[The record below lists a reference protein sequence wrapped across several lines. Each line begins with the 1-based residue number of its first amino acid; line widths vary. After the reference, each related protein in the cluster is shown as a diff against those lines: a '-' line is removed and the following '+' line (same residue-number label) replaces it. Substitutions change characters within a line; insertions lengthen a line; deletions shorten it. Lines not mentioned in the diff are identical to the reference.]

1 MGRRLLPVVSEHGLL
16 VFDESERYPLS
27 ILIESQEWYHWL
39 AAEQNHSFAFQ
50 HPLGA
55 FTARRERKGSS
66 WYWYAYRRCKGKL
79 HKVYLGKSQEVTLQ
93 RLNVA
98 AMALAG
104 LGSDGEV
111 LDADS
116 VAGSPWLL
124 QQGLSTSEHVTED
137 ELLAHSR
144 DSLSR
149 TASVLPAYLTA
160 LLGREQEVQAL
171 SLLLQ
176 RPEVRLVTLTG
187 PGGIGKTR
195 LGVQVA
201 TYLSAHFPDGA
212 FFVPLAPLSDPD
224 LVVPTIAHVLGLRD
238 TGDWS
243 LWERLKAYLRTR
255 QLLVLL
261 DNFEHLLQAT
271 PQLVEL
277 LTRCPAIKILVTS
290 RAILRVRGEHAFQVS
305 PLALPDLSQLP
316 AHDSLL
322 QYASVALFLQRVW
335 AIKSTFQL
343 TAANAPTIAE
353 VCVKLEG
360 LPLAL
365 ELAAARIKLLSP
377 QALLARLED
386 QLQLLTYGASDV
398 SERQQTMRN
407 TIRWSYELLSPAE
420 QCLFRRVSVFVGGF
434 TVEAVEYLY
443 AALGASALHVLD
455 GLNSLLDKSLVQSV
469 EYGEDEPRLF
479 LLEAIREYGLECLQ
493 LNEEEEATRQ
503 AHFNYCLALLEKA
516 GSRINGAEQ
525 RRWLDVLEREQNNMR
540 AALRWSLERK
550 DAEQALQ
557 LSGSL
562 CWFWYLRGYHVEGR
576 QWLSRILA
584 RSEGAP
590 KSLLMHVLH
599 GATRLAMLQNDFV
612 ETQAMAETM
621 LALCQETGNRRY
633 LASALRRLGE
643 VAEAKHNYAAA
654 YSFLDE
660 SLEIFRALTSNQH
673 SEPIKGIRRN
683 FACALFEICFVIAYR
698 GDFAKAHAM
707 TEESLAIFREL
718 DDRTGTIFGLSQ
730 IARILIAEGDYARA
744 YTVQEEAFSRAKAVD
759 HKCDAT
765 LWLHCLAEIALYQG
779 NQTKGRQLLKE
790 TLESYNALGNHWKRA
805 QALLLLANLAACGGD
820 DAEAR
825 SLYEEGLAVLRV
837 IEEQEAIVALLENVA
852 EVAVQNSPVW
862 GVTLWGCAEALREV
876 IGIPFSPWE
885 YFPYKRSLAMAQDFL
900 GKKVFAEAWQEGRRR
915 TYQQA
920 LALYAAPA
928 KPASAPPNTK
938 PVAFSDAL
946 TTREVEVLRLIAEGL
961 TDAQIADQLILSRRT
976 VSWYVSAIYRK
987 LGVSSR
993 SAATHYAMKHHLI

>member
-1 MGRRLLPVVSEHGLL
+1 MGSRRLPVVSEHGLQL
-16 VFDESERYPLS
+16 FDESERYPHS

-79 HKVYLGKSQEVTLQ
+79 HKVYLGKPQEVTLQ

-176 RPEVRLVTLTG
+176 RSEVRLVTLTG

-243 LWERLKAYLRTR
+243 LWERLKVYLRTR
-255 QLLVLL
+255 QLLLLL

-277 LTRCPAIKILVTS
+277 LTSCPGIKILVTS
-290 RAILRVRGEHAFQVS
+290 RAILRARGEHAFQVS

-377 QALLARLED
+377 QTLLARLED
-386 QLQLLTYGASDV
+386 QLQLLTYGARDV

-407 TIRWSYELLSPAE
+407 TIRWSYELLSPA
-420 QCLFRRVSVFVGGF
+420 
-434 TVEAVEYLY
+434 
-443 AALGASALHVLD
+443 
-455 GLNSLLDKSLVQSV
+455 
-469 EYGEDEPRLF
+469 
-479 LLEAIREYGLECLQ
+479 
-493 LNEEEEATRQ
+493 
-503 AHFNYCLALLEKA
+503 
-516 GSRINGAEQ
+516 
-525 RRWLDVLEREQNNMR
+525 
-540 AALRWSLERK
+540 
-550 DAEQALQ
+550 
-557 LSGSL
+557 
-562 CWFWYLRGYHVEGR
+562 
-576 QWLSRILA
+576 
-584 RSEGAP
+584 
-590 KSLLMHVLH
+590 
-599 GATRLAMLQNDFV
+599 
-612 ETQAMAETM
+612 
-621 LALCQETGNRRY
+621 
-633 LASALRRLGE
+633 
-643 VAEAKHNYAAA
+643 
-654 YSFLDE
+654 
-660 SLEIFRALTSNQH
+660 
-673 SEPIKGIRRN
+673 
-683 FACALFEICFVIAYR
+683 
-698 GDFAKAHAM
+698 
-707 TEESLAIFREL
+707 
-718 DDRTGTIFGLSQ
+718 
-730 IARILIAEGDYARA
+730 
-744 YTVQEEAFSRAKAVD
+744 
-759 HKCDAT
+759 
-765 LWLHCLAEIALYQG
+765 
-779 NQTKGRQLLKE
+779 
-790 TLESYNALGNHWKRA
+790 
-805 QALLLLANLAACGGD
+805 
-820 DAEAR
+820 
-825 SLYEEGLAVLRV
+825 
-837 IEEQEAIVALLENVA
+837 
-852 EVAVQNSPVW
+852 
-862 GVTLWGCAEALREV
+862 
-876 IGIPFSPWE
+876 
-885 YFPYKRSLAMAQDFL
+885 
-900 GKKVFAEAWQEGRRR
+900 
-915 TYQQA
+915 
-920 LALYAAPA
+920 
-928 KPASAPPNTK
+928 
-938 PVAFSDAL
+938 
-946 TTREVEVLRLIAEGL
+946 
-961 TDAQIADQLILSRRT
+961 
-976 VSWYVSAIYRK
+976 
-987 LGVSSR
+987 
-993 SAATHYAMKHHLI
+993 